1 MRYNIQITG
10 DGYVYVNGGNKVSV
24 DDFCQT
30 IKDVNKSL
38 KAKHFGY
45 SNE

>member
-10 DGYVYVNGGNKVSV
+10 NGYVYVNGGNKVAV

-30 IKDVNKSL
+30 LKDVNKSL
-38 KAKHFGY
+38 RVKYFGFG
-45 SNE
+45 NE